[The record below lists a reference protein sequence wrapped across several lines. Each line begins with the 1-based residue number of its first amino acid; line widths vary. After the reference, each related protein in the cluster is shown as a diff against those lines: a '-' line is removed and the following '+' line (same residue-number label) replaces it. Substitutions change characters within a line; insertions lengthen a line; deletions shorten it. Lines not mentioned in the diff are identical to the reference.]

1 GSVNGDETYEGVTCL
16 VCRSIW
22 SIRRPARYWA
32 PMKRPTDQRRTCR
45 PGSVPADAQRAKER
59 PGRQSGLARVD
70 HDSKSRYHGAL
81 AIPILP
87 KSKNQ
92 AGGDRVGP
100 RFRGWIRRDLRAAFR
115 SALEDA

>member
-1 GSVNGDETYEGVTCL
+1 MQAWFVGNGSVNGDETYEGVTCL

-32 PMKRPTDQRRTCR
+32 PMKRPTDL
-45 PGSVPADAQRAKER
+45 VPADAQRAKER

-70 HDSKSRYHGAL
+70 HERKSRDHGAL
-81 AIPILP
+81 DVPIL
-87 KSKNQ
+87 SQSINQ
-92 AGGDRVGP
+92 ASADRVSAP
-100 RFRGWIRRDLRAAFR
+100 IRRWIRRDLRAAFR